1 MAQQGSPQL
10 RKPTGR
16 DNLVNAVD
24 AFSNLLLPDEKKELN
39 QTEIPDDILALTKAL
54 KDARVSE
61 KKINRC
67 EAFLQSVHQFAGV
80 VDTMI
85 QHNASISALVWGSV
99 KILLLTAQNFVR
111 YFSALTELLEKLGKL
126 CPIFKEFRDLW
137 PHYEDLQ
144 DAVFEYYAQTVNFCT
159 DALAFLRKSSVKMIL
174 KALLQPLHGVLQDV
188 EKKLTFQQ
196 KIVDYQVTLA
206 RDDTLRRMRQQQV
219 LFDNKWEEHRKA
231 ELQARARNTQS
242 LGASAKIIHV
252 LGNGCIKGVS
262 TKNGFKPAAL
272 QYSGATEYPGN
283 SESGKTFIGY
293 FFCTFSDHRSLKFEE
308 IIRSLIKQVLS
319 VFHGSTKFE
328 EDLAGFFE
336 QCNNIPS
343 TDLWQDLFIRTCG
356 LPKHIYLIL
365 DGIDEFYVSSRKEV
379 YLTRNLPYALS
390 ISLDDIKCRPEIEG
404 YIDTSLKQHLDD
416 GRLQIQD
423 SAMIQEIKQALIVGV
438 EGIQLNDEDIRETL
452 RSLPRNLDWT
462 YIRMLQ
468 RIVNDRNKDVAVEAF
483 RWLTAARRPLSLREL
498 VEAAVI
504 RDDDTMQI
512 QGLNRI
518 PTDLDKVIET
528 CGNFLM
534 VAEPV
539 CDSSNVR
546 FIHSTVVTFLHT
558 YQLPAQL
565 EVFHIEPRTTEAHLA
580 KRCLQYLHFRDIQT
594 QLEPATVESIS
605 KPKQP
610 SAVLAMPL
618 SRWIPSEMQSGLVA
632 AATRRTLKHPLAS
645 IAPKRANLKLF
656 SPTSAAMGA
665 DTDPLMSQMH
675 KSTLRDYI
683 IGNWLNHCK
692 VEPEIFGPSVDQKQY
707 RTWFRNLA
715 LNSFNLVKLPWPS
728 DSPADDPHYEC
739 FKWAAQN
746 LHEGLVQLILHEVA
760 SDELRLGQSMSI
772 KPQRCL

>member
-1 MAQQGSPQL
+1 MAQQGSLQL
-10 RKPTGR
+10 QKPTGR

-137 PHYEDLQ
+137 PHYEGLQ

-188 EKKLTFQQ
+188 EKNLTFQQ

-206 RDDTLRRMRQQQV
+206 RDDTLRKMRLQQV
-219 LFDNKWEEHRKA
+219 LFDNKWEEHRNV
-231 ELQARARNTQS
+231 ELQALAGNTQS
-242 LGASAKIIHV
+242 IQSLQASAKRHNEHQLRQLSKTHDKLLNMELKREDQRKFIHV
-252 LGNGCIKGVS
+252 LGNGCIKGAS
-262 TKNGFKPAAL
+262 TKNGFKPIAL

-283 SESGKTFIGY
+283 IESGKTFIGY

-319 VFHGSTKFE
+319 VFHGPTKFE
-328 EDLAGFFE
+328 EHLARFFE
-336 QCNNIPS
+336 RYNNIPS
-343 TDLWQDLFIRTCG
+343 TNLWEDLFIRTCRV
-356 LPKHIYLIL
+356 PKHIYLIL
-365 DGIDEFYVSSRKEV
+365 DGIDECPDDVQVQILQLLSKVLSIPRCIKVYLSSRKDV
-379 YLTRNLPYALS
+379 YLTRNLPYAFS

-404 YIDTSLKQHLDD
+404 YIDASLKQRLDD
-416 GRLQIQD
+416 GRLRIQD
-423 SAMIQEIKQALIVGV
+423 PAMVQEIKQALMVVV
-438 EGIQLNDEDIRETL
+438 EGIQLNDEDVRETL
-452 RSLPRNLDWT
+452 RSLPCNLDET

-468 RIVNDRNKDVAVEAF
+468 RIVKDRNKDVAVEAF
-483 RWLTAARRPLSLREL
+483 RWLCVARRPLSLREL

-504 RDDDTMQI
+504 RDNDSTQA

-518 PTDLDKVIET
+518 PVDLDKVIEA

-534 VAEPV
+534 VAEP
-539 CDSSNVR
+539 
-546 FIHSTVVTFLHT
+546 
-558 YQLPAQL
+558 
-565 EVFHIEPRTTEAHLA
+565 
-580 KRCLQYLHFRDIQT
+580 T

-632 AATRRTLKHPLAS
+632 TATRRTLEQPLAS

-656 SPTSAAMGA
+656 SPTSVAMGA
-665 DTDPLMSQMH
+665 QMH

-683 IGNWLNHCK
+683 IENWLTHCK
-692 VEPEIFGPSVDQKQY
+692 VLPEILGPSVDQKQY
-707 RTWFRNLA
+707 WTWFRDLA

-728 DSPADDPHYEC
+728 DSPTADDPHYEC

-746 LHEGLVQLILHEVA
+746 LHEGLVQLIFHEVA
-760 SDELRLGQSMSI
+760 SDELLLGQSMSI

>member
-1 MAQQGSPQL
+1 M
-10 RKPTGR
+10 
-16 DNLVNAVD
+16 
-24 AFSNLLLPDEKKELN
+24 
-39 QTEIPDDILALTKAL
+39 L
-54 KDARVSE
+54 K
-61 KKINRC
+61 
-67 EAFLQSVHQFAGV
+67 Q
-80 VDTMI
+80 
-85 QHNASISALVWGSV
+85 
-99 KILLLTAQNFVR
+99 TAQNFVR

-137 PHYEDLQ
+137 PHYEGLQ

-159 DALAFLRKSSVKMIL
+159 NALAFLRKSRHNEHQLRQLSKTRDKLLNMEL
-174 KALLQPLHGVLQDV
+174 KRQD
-188 EKKLTFQQ
+188 Q
-196 KIVDYQVTLA
+196 
-206 RDDTLRRMRQQQV
+206 
-219 LFDNKWEEHRKA
+219 RKFI
-231 ELQARARNTQS
+231 R
-242 LGASAKIIHV
+242 V
-252 LGNGCIKGVS
+252 LGNGCIKGAS
-262 TKNGFKPAAL
+262 IENGFKPAAL

-328 EDLAGFFE
+328 EHLAGFFE

-356 LPKHIYLIL
+356 VPKHIYLIL

-404 YIDTSLKQHLDD
+404 YIDASLKQRLVD
-416 GRLQIQD
+416 GRLRIQD
-423 SAMIQEIKQALIVGV
+423 PAMVQEIKQALMVGV

-452 RSLPRNLDWT
+452 RSLPCNLDGT

-483 RWLTAARRPLSLREL
+483 RWLTAASRPLSLREL

-504 RDDDTMQI
+504 RDDDSMQI

-518 PTDLDKVIET
+518 PTDLDKVIEA

-565 EVFHIEPRTTEAHLA
+565 EVFHIEPRTTEVHLA

-632 AATRRTLKHPLAS
+632 AATRRTLEQPLAS

-656 SPTSAAMGA
+656 TSAAIGA
-665 DTDPLMSQMH
+665 DTDALKSQTH

-683 IGNWLNHCK
+683 IENWLNHCK
-692 VEPEIFGPSVDQKQY
+692 VLPEILRPSIDQQQY
-707 RTWFRNLA
+707 WTWFRDFA
-715 LNSFNLVKLPWPS
+715 LNRFNLVKLPWRS
-728 DSPADDPHYEC
+728 DSPTADDPHHEC

-746 LHEGLVQLILHEVA
+746 LHEGLVQLIFHEVA
-760 SDELRLGQSMSI
+760 SDGISPSQYTDAFLARASAGTKYEHQISEMPLLLL
-772 KPQRCL
+772 PQQRFTVGL

>member
-1 MAQQGSPQL
+1 MAQQGSLQL

-85 QHNASISALVWGSV
+85 QHNASISAL
-99 KILLLTAQNFVR
+99 TAQNFVR

-137 PHYEDLQ
+137 PHYEGLQ
-144 DAVFEYYAQTVNFCT
+144 DAVFEYYAQMVNFCT

-188 EKKLTFQQ
+188 EKNLTFQQ

-206 RDDTLRRMRQQQV
+206 RDDTLRKMRLQQV
-219 LFDNKWEEHRKA
+219 LFNNKWEEHRNV
-231 ELQARARNTQS
+231 ELQALAGTPNRSRAYRQAQKSTTGHNERQLRELSKTRDKVLNMELKREDQRKYEERQRQLRRISDYDYTMRFLECANTSYHGTGEWLYQRS
-242 LGASAKIIHV
+242 EYKEWVQARCPAILWCYGIPGSGKSV
-252 LGNGCIKGVS
+252 LS
-262 TKNGFKPAAL
+262 TSVVKHLLDTCF
-272 QYSGATEYPGN
+272 QPGN

-319 VFHGSTKFE
+319 VFHGPTKFE
-328 EDLAGFFE
+328 EYLARFFE
-336 QCNNIPS
+336 RYNNIPS
-343 TDLWQDLFIRTCG
+343 TNLWEDLFIRTCEV
-356 LPKHIYLIL
+356 PKHIYLIL
-365 DGIDEFYVSSRKEV
+365 DGIDECPDDVQVQILQLLSKVLSIPRCIKVYLSSRKDV
-379 YLTRNLPYALS
+379 YLTRNLPYAFS

-404 YIDTSLKQHLDD
+404 YIDASLKQRLDD
-416 GRLQIQD
+416 GRLRIQD
-423 SAMIQEIKQALIVGV
+423 LAMVQEIKQALMVGV
-438 EGIQLNDEDIRETL
+438 EGIQLNDGDIRETL
-452 RSLPRNLDWT
+452 RSLPCNLDET

-468 RIVNDRNKDVAVEAF
+468 GIVKDRNKDVAVEAF

-498 VEAAVI
+498 AEAAVI
-504 RDDDTMQI
+504 RDDDSMQI

-518 PTDLDKVIET
+518 PTDLDKVIEA

-565 EVFHIEPRTTEAHLA
+565 EVFHIEPRTTEVHLA

-618 SRWIPSEMQSGLVA
+618 SRWIPSEM
-632 AATRRTLKHPLAS
+632 
-645 IAPKRANLKLF
+645 
-656 SPTSAAMGA
+656 
-665 DTDPLMSQMH
+665 
-675 KSTLRDYI
+675 
-683 IGNWLNHCK
+683 
-692 VEPEIFGPSVDQKQY
+692 
-707 RTWFRNLA
+707 
-715 LNSFNLVKLPWPS
+715 
-728 DSPADDPHYEC
+728 
-739 FKWAAQN
+739 
-746 LHEGLVQLILHEVA
+746 
-760 SDELRLGQSMSI
+760 
-772 KPQRCL
+772 